1 MGMSKRSPFTLL
13 LLALLLTASYVAM
26 SAHEVGHAMGPDD
39 IQQCTLCVKGTQPF
53 TMPVLYKI
61 PVLTVLEY
69 YQSCPVSTDCLQS
82 EGTYHDQNPRAPPSI
97 A

>member
-1 MGMSKRSPFTLL
+1 MRKRSPLTLL

-39 IQQCTLCVKGTQPF
+39 IRQCTLCVKGTQPF
-53 TMPVLYKI
+53 TMPVLNKI
-61 PVLTVLEY
+61 PELLVLEY
-69 YQSCPVSTDCLQS
+69 YLVYPASTYCPQSK
-82 EGTYHDQNPRAPPSI
+82 GTYQDQNPRAPPSI